1 MADGKRRGY
10 GEDGIYFDHRADCRD
25 SVHHRTCAGRWRG
38 VVSLGFAADGKRI
51 RKKVSGTTR
60 TEVKDKLKSL
70 HSELDAGV
78 RSTAAYTVEKAV
90 ADWLAEGL
98 PRRTAKTVEVNRD
111 SLRPLLGVI
120 GAIPL
125 RDLTVQDVR
134 TALKKMAA
142 THATRTPQK
151 AHNCLT
157 RALRHAEGQD
167 LVRRNVSALADT
179 PRGREGR
186 PSQSLTLEQASALL
200 EAAESSRL
208 HAFIVLCLLTGVR
221 SEEARALTWEHVDLD
236 AGTISV
242 WRSVRAH
249 GDTKTVRSR
258 RTLKLPEIA
267 VEALRAQMQRQAEE
281 RTRAGELWQE
291 YGLVFTTTVG
301 TPYESHNLRRDFRK
315 VTAAAGLGS
324 RWVPKELRTSF
335 VSMMSYQGV
344 PVEEIARLAG
354 HASSRT
360 TEVIYR
366 RELRPVITT
375 GAEVMDQ
382 IFRHRHVRPVGADAA
397 GEPELHFAGE
407 ADDLFD
413 DESIPQSNWVMPDVA
428 GLTV

>member
-1 MADGKRRGY
+1 MADAKRRGY

-25 SVHHRTCAGRWRG
+25 SAHHKTCAGRWRG
-38 VVSLGFAADGKRI
+38 VVSLGFSADGKRI
-51 RKKVSGTTR
+51 RKKVSGQTKA
-60 TEVKDKLKSL
+60 EVRDKLKEL

-78 RSTAAYTVEKAV
+78 RPIYGYTVERAA

-98 PRRTAKTVEVNRD
+98 PGRTAKTVEVNRD
-111 SLRPLLGVI
+111 ALRPLLAVI
-120 GAIPL
+120 GTIPL
-125 RDLTVQDVR
+125 KDLTVRDVR
-134 TALKKMAA
+134 TALSKMAA
-142 THATRTPQK
+142 THATRTLQK

-157 RALRHAEGQD
+157 RAVHHAEGQD
-167 LVRRNVSALADT
+167 LVRRNVSALVDT
-179 PRGREGR
+179 PPGREGR
-186 PSQSLTLEQASALL
+186 PSHSLTLEQAGALL
-200 EAAESSRL
+200 EAAEKSRL

-221 SEEARALTWEHVDLD
+221 SEEARALTWEYVDLN
-236 AGTISV
+236 AGTIMV

-249 GDTKTVRSR
+249 GDTKTNKSR

-267 VEALRAQMQRQAEE
+267 VEALRRQKQRQAEE
-281 RTRAGELWQE
+281 RARAGEQWQE
-291 YGLVFTTTVG
+291 NNLVFTTSVG
-301 TPYESHNLRRDFRK
+301 TPFESHNLRREFRK

-382 IFRHRHVRPVGADAA
+382 IFRPSRDQSIAA
-397 GEPELHFAGE
+397 G
-407 ADDLFD
+407 
-413 DESIPQSNWVMPDVA
+413 VA
-428 GLTV
+428 GR

>member
-1 MADGKRRGY
+1 MAGAGASRRGY

-25 SVHHRTCAGRWRG
+25 SAHHKTCAGRWRG
-38 VVSLGFAADGKRI
+38 VVSLGFDADGKRI
-51 RKKVSGTTR
+51 RKKVSGQTKA
-60 TEVKDKLKSL
+60 EVKDKLKAL
-70 HSELDAGV
+70 HSELDAGL
-78 RSTAAYTVEKAV
+78 RTAQGYTVEKAV
-90 ADWLAEGL
+90 ADWLDEGL
-98 PRRTAKTVEVNRD
+98 PRRTAKTVEANRD
-111 SLRPLLGVI
+111 SLRPLLAVI
-120 GAIPL
+120 GRIPL
-125 RDLTVQDVR
+125 KDLTVQDVR

-142 THATRTPQK
+142 THATRTLQK

-157 RALRHAEGQD
+157 RAVRHAEGQD

-179 PRGREGR
+179 PRGLEGR

-200 EAAESSRL
+200 ASPASSRL

-221 SEEARALTWEHVDLD
+221 SEEARALTWEHVDLE

-249 GDTKTVRSR
+249 GDTKTNRSR

-267 VEALRAQMQRQAEE
+267 VEALRGQRQRQVRE
-281 RTRAGELWQE
+281 RADAGELWQE
-291 YGLVFTTTVG
+291 RGLVFTTSVG
-301 TPYESHNLRRDFRK
+301 TGYESHNLRRDFRR
-315 VTAAAGLGS
+315 VTAAAGLGA

-382 IFRHRHVRPVGADAA
+382 IFRPKQRQGTAASAA
-397 GEPELHFAGE
+397 G
-407 ADDLFD
+407 
-413 DESIPQSNWVMPDVA
+413 
-428 GLTV
+428 